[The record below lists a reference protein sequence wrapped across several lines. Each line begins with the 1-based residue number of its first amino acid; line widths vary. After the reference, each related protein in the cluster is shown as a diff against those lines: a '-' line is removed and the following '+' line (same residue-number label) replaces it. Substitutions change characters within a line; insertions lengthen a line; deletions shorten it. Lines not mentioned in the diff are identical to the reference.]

1 MKSAPRRASGATS
14 GEARAAIERFLKASQ
29 KPALLEPGED
39 WLALVEGNFSL
50 EEQNARLTLQA
61 WDERRNLVRRVIA
74 IHQEAPGRLE
84 LVVERFARKQG
95 RLFLIDL
102 ARSWTQDWDRRGVR
116 LAFRERFRCFLSRQ
130 FPDWRIAELSAEAD
144 LEHSLSPVYP
154 RALLVKGSAAIAA
167 IGAGPGML
175 DSSGI
180 LSFGL
185 IWLDYLRRR
194 APGVAIETLAL
205 FLPNGQERTTCLR
218 MAFLDARAARFE
230 AFGYS
235 GENFA
240 AKLDPRDRGN
250 LETHLDICRRAAQRH
265 AAVADLMDRVPEV
278 EQVERHDGEIS
289 LRVSGLEFA
298 HTRSGELRFGLA
310 QRRAANAH
318 NTGEI
323 EQLAREIARVR
334 TASPTEREHPLFRRQ
349 PEAWLESRVRAE
361 LETVDASLLPAP
373 VYGQVPAFAA
383 AERSVIDLL
392 AVDASG
398 RLAVLELKA
407 TADVHLPLQALDY
420 WMRVKW
426 HLDRGEFTKAGY
438 FPGIALRPEAPRLLL
453 IAPALEFHPSSEA
466 ILRFF
471 APDIEVERIGMGAG
485 WRSRLDVMFRLR
497 GAQLPL

>member
-1 MKSAPRRASGATS
+1 MKPAARRAHGATS
-14 GEARAAIERFLKASQ
+14 GDARAAIERFLKASQ

-39 WLALVEGNFSL
+39 WLALVDGSFSL

-61 WDERRNLVRRVIA
+61 WDQRRNLVRRVVA
-74 IHQEAPGRLE
+74 IHQESPGRLE

-95 RLFLIDL
+95 RLFLVDL
-102 ARSWTQDWDRRGVR
+102 ARSWTQDWDRRGLR
-116 LAFRERFRCFLSRQ
+116 LAFRERFRGFLSRQ
-130 FPDWRIAELSAEAD
+130 FPDWRIAELSVEAD

-154 RALLVKGSAAIAA
+154 RALLVKGSAGIAAIAA
-167 IGAGPGML
+167 GPDML

-194 APGVAIETLAL
+194 APAIAVESLAL
-205 FLPNGQERTTCLR
+205 FMANGQERTTCLR
-218 MAFLDARAARFE
+218 LAFLDSRAARFE
-230 AFGYS
+230 VFGYS
-235 GENFA
+235 GEDSA
-240 AKLDPRDRGN
+240 AKLDLRDRGN
-250 LETHLDICRRAAQRH
+250 LETHLDICRRATHGH
-265 AAVADLMDRVPEV
+265 AAIANLLDRVPEV
-278 EQVERHDGEIS
+278 EQVEGHDGEIS

-298 HTRSGELRFGLA
+298 HTRSGDLRFGLA
-310 QRRAANAH
+310 QRREASAH
-318 NTGEI
+318 NSGEI
-323 EQLAREIARVR
+323 EQLARELARVR
-334 TASPTEREHPLFRRQ
+334 TPSAKGRDHPLYRRQ

-426 HLDRGEFTKAGY
+426 HLDRGEFTAAGY
-438 FPGIALRPEAPRLLL
+438 FPGIALRPEPPRLLL
-453 IAPALEFHPSSEA
+453 IAPAFEFHPSSEA

-471 APDIEVERIGMGAG
+471 APDVEVERIGLGAG
-485 WRSRLDVMFRLR
+485 WRASLQVMFRLR
-497 GAQLPL
+497 GAQTPL

>member
-1 MKSAPRRASGATS
+1 MKSAARRAPGATP
-14 GEARAAIERFLKASQ
+14 GDARAAIERFLKASQ
-29 KPALLEPGED
+29 KPALLEPGEE
-39 WLALVEGNFSL
+39 WLALVEGSFTL
-50 EEQNARLTLQA
+50 EEENARLTLQA
-61 WDERRNLVRRVIA
+61 WDQRRNLVRRVIA

-95 RLFLIDL
+95 RLFLVDL

-116 LAFRERFRCFLSRQ
+116 LAFRERFRGFLSRQ

-154 RALLVKGSAAIAA
+154 RALLVKGSAGIAVIAA
-167 IGAGPGML
+167 GPDII
-175 DSSGI
+175 DSSGV
-180 LSFGL
+180 LTFGL

-194 APGVAIETLAL
+194 APDMAIETLAL
-205 FLPNGQERTTCLR
+205 FLANGQERATCLR
-218 MAFLDARAARFE
+218 LAFLDPHAAHFD

-235 GENFA
+235 GENYTGKF
-240 AKLDPRDRGN
+240 DPRDRGN
-250 LETHLDICRRAAQRH
+250 LETHLDICRCAAQPH
-265 AAVADLMDRVPEV
+265 AAVADVLDRVPEV
-278 EQVERHDGEIS
+278 EQVDRHDGEIS
-289 LRVSGLEFA
+289 LNVNGLEFA
-298 HTRSGELRFGLA
+298 HTRAGELRFGLS
-310 QRRAANAH
+310 QRLTANAY
-318 NTGEI
+318 NTGELI
-323 EQLAREIARVR
+323 QLAREIARVR
-334 TASPTEREHPLFRRQ
+334 TSRARGREHPLYRRQ

-361 LETVDASLLPAP
+361 LETVDASLLTAP

-426 HLDRGEFTKAGY
+426 HLDRGDFSAAGY

-471 APDIEVERIGMGAG
+471 APEIEVERIGLAVG
-485 WRSRLDVMFRLR
+485 WRTRLDVMFRLR